1 MKHKLK
7 PKGSILAALDI
18 GSHKIACFIGRI
30 VDDAG
35 GIEVL
40 GVGYQAAKGIKGGTV
55 VDIDLA
61 ENAIRSTVHAAE
73 NMAVEA
79 MKGYPLREVIINVPG
94 IYAHSNLLTA
104 NIQVAGQSITH
115 NDVRRAL
122 AKAQDQVLSAD
133 YELIHTIPIG
143 YRIDGQEGIR
153 DPRGMVGQQLDVGI
167 HMVTA
172 DLGPLQNMAAC
183 IERSHLDIVALGS
196 SPYAAGLASLVE
208 DEMDLGCTVID
219 MGAGVTSFAV
229 FQGGHMIHADAIPAG
244 GAHVTND
251 IAKGLIC
258 SASDAERLKTLYG
271 SAMVTSGD
279 ESELIEVPQLGE
291 ADHRHAPNHVPRALL
306 IGIIQPR
313 LEEILEIVRQRLRE
327 ADLGNAVGRRVVLTG
342 GGSQMPGIRELSQ
355 SILDKQVRL
364 GRPIR
369 LSSLPDAVSGPAFA
383 TTAGLLTYITER
395 HDEMPAEIMA
405 TVEPGSMWE
414 RVKFW
419 WKENW

>member
-30 VDDAG
+30 VDDEGA
-35 GIEVL
+35 IEVL
-40 GVGYQAAKGIKGGTV
+40 GVGYQASKGIKGGTV
-55 VDIDLA
+55 VDLDSA

-73 NMAVEA
+73 NMAAEA

-94 IYAHSNLLTA
+94 VYAHSHILSA
-104 NIQVAGQSITH
+104 SIQAAGQSITH

-122 AKAQDQVLSAD
+122 AKAQDQVLSAE
-133 YELIHTIPIG
+133 YELIHTIPVG

-153 DPRGMVGQQLDVGI
+153 DPRGMVGNQLDVGI
-167 HMVTA
+167 HMVMA
-172 DLGPLQNMAAC
+172 DLGPLQNMASC

-196 SPYAAGLASLVE
+196 APYAAGLASLVE

-229 FQGGHMIHADAIPAG
+229 FQGGAMIYGDAIPAG
-244 GAHVTND
+244 GAHVTAD
-251 IAKGLIC
+251 IAKGLTC
-258 SASDAERLKTLYG
+258 SQSDAERLKTLYG

-291 ADHRHAPNHVPRALL
+291 TDRHAPNHIPRSLL

-313 LEEILEIVRQRLRE
+313 LEEILEIVRGRLR
-327 ADLGNAVGRRVVLTG
+327 DSGLGSHIGRRVVLTG

-355 SILDKQVRL
+355 SLLDKQVRL

-369 LSSLPDAVSGPAFA
+369 LSSLPDGVSGPAFA

-405 TVEPGSMWE
+405 TVEPGSLWE
-414 RVKFW
+414 RMKFW
-419 WKENW
+419 WRENW

>member
-1 MKHKLK
+1 MKHKVK

-30 VDDAG
+30 VDDEGA
-35 GIEVL
+35 IEVL
-40 GVGYQAAKGIKGGTV
+40 GVGYQGSKGIKGGTV
-55 VDIDLA
+55 VDIDYA

-73 NMAVEA
+73 NMAAEA

-94 IYAHSNLLTA
+94 VYAHSHVRGA
-104 NIQVAGQSITH
+104 SIQVSGHSITN

-122 AKAQDQVLSAD
+122 ARAQDEVLSSE
-133 YELIHTIPIG
+133 YELIHTIPVG

-172 DLGPLQNMAAC
+172 DLAPLQNMASC
-183 IERSHLDIVALGS
+183 IERSHLDIVALCS

-229 FQGGHMIHADAIPAG
+229 FQGGAMIFSDSVPAG

-251 IAKGLIC
+251 IAKGLTC
-258 SASDAERLKTLYG
+258 SAADAERLKTLYG

-279 ESELIEVPQLGE
+279 ENELIEVPQLGE
-291 ADHRHAPNHVPRALL
+291 TDRHSPNHIPRSLL

-313 LEEILEIVRQRLRE
+313 LEEILEIVRARLK
-327 ADLGNAVGRRVVLTG
+327 DSGLGANIGRRVVLTG
-342 GGSQMPGIRELSQ
+342 GASQMPGIRELSQ
-355 SILDKQVRL
+355 SILDKQIRL

-369 LSSLPDAVSGPAFA
+369 LSSLPDGVSGPAFA

-414 RVKFW
+414 RVKYW

>member
-1 MKHKLK
+1 MKHKIK

-18 GSHKIACFIGRI
+18 GSHKIACFVGRI
-30 VDDAG
+30 VDDEGA
-35 GIEVL
+35 IEVL
-40 GVGYQAAKGIKGGTV
+40 GVGWQAAKGIKGGAV
-55 VDIDLA
+55 VDLELA

-73 NMAVEA
+73 NMAADA

-94 IYAHSNLLTA
+94 IYAHSHVMGA
-104 NIQVAGQSITH
+104 SIQVAGHSITG

-133 YELIHTIPIG
+133 YELIHTIPVG

-172 DLGPLQNMAAC
+172 DLGPLQNIASC
-183 IERSHLDIVALGS
+183 IERSHLDIVALAS
-196 SPYAAGLASLVE
+196 SPYAAGLACLVE
-208 DEMDLGCTVID
+208 DEMDLGCSVID

-229 FQGGHMIHADAIPAG
+229 FQAGAMIYSDAIPAG

-251 IAKGLIC
+251 IAKGLMC
-258 SASDAERLKTLYG
+258 SGADAERLKTLYG
-271 SAMVTSGD
+271 SAMVTAGD
-279 ESELIEVPQLGE
+279 ENELIEVPQLGE
-291 ADHRHAPNHVPRALL
+291 TDRHAPNHIPRALL

-313 LEEILEIVRQRLRE
+313 LEEILEIVRGRLK
-327 ADLGNAVGRRVVLTG
+327 DSGLGNGIGRRVVLTG
-342 GGSQMPGIRELSQ
+342 GGSQIPGIRELSQ

-369 LSSLPDAVSGPAFA
+369 LSSLPDGVSGPAFA

-414 RVKFW
+414 RVKYW

>member
-1 MKHKLK
+1 MKHKIK

-30 VDDAG
+30 VDDEGA
-35 GIEVL
+35 IEVL
-40 GVGYQAAKGIKGGTV
+40 GVGWQAAKGIKGGAV
-55 VDIDLA
+55 IDLDLA

-73 NMAVEA
+73 NMAAEA

-94 IYAHSNLLTA
+94 IYAHSHVMA
-104 NIQVAGQSITH
+104 ASIQVAGHAITG

-133 YELIHTIPIG
+133 YELIHTIPVG
-143 YRIDGQEGIR
+143 YRIDGQDGIR

-172 DLGPLQNMAAC
+172 DLGPLQNIASC

-196 SPYAAGLASLVE
+196 SPYAAGLACLVE
-208 DEMDLGCTVID
+208 DEMDLGCTVIN
-219 MGAGVTSFAV
+219 MGAGVTSLAV
-229 FQGGHMIHADAIPAG
+229 FQGGAMVYGDAIPAG
-244 GAHVTND
+244 GAHVTSD
-251 IAKGLIC
+251 IAKGLTC
-258 SASDAERLKTLYG
+258 AASDAERLKTLYG

-291 ADHRHAPNHVPRALL
+291 TDRHAPNHIPRSLL
-306 IGIIQPR
+306 VGIIQPR
-313 LEEILEIVRQRLRE
+313 LEEILEIARGRLR
-327 ADLGNAVGRRVVLTG
+327 DSGLGNVVGRRVVLTG
-342 GGSQMPGIRELSQ
+342 GGSQMPGMRELAQ

-369 LSSLPDAVSGPAFA
+369 LNSLPDAVSGPAFA
-383 TTAGLLTYITER
+383 TTAGLLTYVTER
-395 HDEMPAEIMA
+395 HEEMPAEIMA
-405 TVEPGSMWE
+405 TVEPGSVWE
-414 RVKFW
+414 RVKYW

>member
-30 VDDAG
+30 VDDEGA
-35 GIEVL
+35 IEVL
-40 GVGYQAAKGIKGGTV
+40 GVGYQGSKGIKGGAV
-55 VDIDLA
+55 IDIDYA

-73 NMAVEA
+73 NMAAEA

-94 IYAHSNLLTA
+94 IYAHSDVVGVSVQISGHA
-104 NIQVAGQSITH
+104 ITG

-133 YELIHTIPIG
+133 YELIHTIPVG

-167 HMVTA
+167 HMVKA
-172 DLGPLQNMAAC
+172 DLGPLQNMASC

-196 SPYAAGLASLVE
+196 SAYAAGLACLVE

-229 FQGGHMIHADAIPAG
+229 FQGGVMIYSDAVPLG

-251 IAKGLIC
+251 IAKGLTC
-258 SASDAERLKTLYG
+258 SNADAERLKTLYG

-279 ESELIEVPQLGE
+279 ENELIEVPQLGE
-291 ADHRHAPNHVPRALL
+291 TDRHSPNHIPRSLL

-313 LEEILEIVRQRLRE
+313 LEEILEIVRARLK
-327 ADLGNAVGRRVVLTG
+327 DSGLGSHIGRRVVLTG
-342 GGSQMPGIRELSQ
+342 GASQMPGIRELSQ

-369 LSSLPDAVSGPAFA
+369 LNSLPDGVSGPAFA
-383 TTAGLLTYITER
+383 TAAGLLTYVTER
-395 HDEMPAEIMA
+395 HEEMPAEIMA
-405 TVEPGSMWE
+405 TVEPGSVWE